1 MQHTG
6 FWAEIAARAAA
17 TPDAEMMVDER
28 GRRMTYGQYRSAAEG
43 FAAHLA
49 ERGVGEGTVVTWQLP
64 TWLESVV
71 VVGALTRLGAVQNPV
86 MPIYREREL
95 SFVTKQAGSRLL
107 IVPPVWRGFDYP
119 AMAAT
124 VAARTPG
131 LEVMVVDG
139 TGGGTGTGTGG
150 GTNTGPGSDSGT
162 GDGTSAEASPDGV
175 ALPYGD
181 PASLPPEPPAPE
193 RPEDAPVRWYFY
205 TSGTTA
211 DPKGAR
217 HTDATVLAA
226 GTGMS
231 DRIRCVPG
239 DRVGLVFP
247 FAHIGGCTTWLTAS
261 LVYGVTMILTEAFD
275 PVATVELLRREKV
288 TLAGAGT
295 VFHQTYLAA
304 QRRDPGTPLFPD
316 VRCFPGGAAP
326 KPPGLH
332 LDVKRELGGTGIVAG
347 WGLTEAP
354 ILTMAGVEDP
364 DEALAAAEGRANTG
378 VRLRVVGPDG
388 TDVPPGGEGELRAK
402 GPQLMLGYLDA
413 SLDAEAFDED
423 GWFRTGDLGRLD
435 ADGNVYITGR
445 LKDVIIRKGET
456 ISAKEIEDLLSA
468 HPDVAD
474 VAVVG
479 LPDPVTG
486 ERACAVVVARDP
498 SAPPDLDR
506 LGVFLRGQG
515 LMIQKLP
522 ERLEIVGQ
530 LPRNPAGKVLKK
542 ELKERFS

>member
-1 MQHTG
+1 MHTS
-6 FWAEIAARAAA
+6 FWAEIAARADA
-17 TPDAEMMVDER
+17 TPKAEMMADDR
-28 GRRMTYGQYRSAAEG
+28 GRRMTYGEYRTAAEK

-49 ERGVGEGTVVTWQLP
+49 ERGVREGTVVTWQLP
-64 TWLESVV
+64 TWIESVV
-71 VVGALTRLGAVQNPV
+71 VVGALARLGAVQNPV

-95 SFVTKQAGSRLL
+95 AFVTGQAGSRLL

-119 AMAAT
+119 EMAAA
-124 VAARTPG
+124 VAARTEG
-131 LEVMVVDG
+131 LDVMVL
-139 TGGGTGTGTGG
+139 
-150 GTNTGPGSDSGT
+150 SG
-162 GDGTSAEASPDGV
+162 DLPD
-175 ALPYGD
+175 GD
-181 PASLPPEPPAPE
+181 PALLPPPPAVPQSRE
-193 RPEDAPVRWYFY
+193 QAPVRWYFY

-226 GTGMS
+226 GIGMS
-231 DRIRCVPG
+231 DRIGCVPG

-247 FAHIGGCTTWLTAS
+247 FAHIGGCTTWLAS
-261 LVYGVTMILTEAFD
+261 SVVHGVAMILTEAFD
-275 PVATVELLRREKV
+275 PVATVELLRRERV

-332 LDVKRELGGTGIVAG
+332 AEVKKELGGAGIVAG

-354 ILTMAGVEDP
+354 ILTMAGPEDP
-364 DEALAAAEGRANTG
+364 DEALAAAEGRPNCG

-388 TDVPPGGEGELRAK
+388 REVPPGGEGELRAK
-402 GPQLMLGYLDA
+402 GPQVMLGYLDA

-423 GWFRTGDLGRLD
+423 GWFRTGDLGRID
-435 ADGNVYITGR
+435 EGGNVYITGR

-468 HPDVAD
+468 HPAVAE

-479 LPDPVTG
+479 LPDAATG
-486 ERACAVVVARDP
+486 ERACAVVVASDP
-498 SAPPDLDR
+498 AAPPTLDA
-506 LGVFLRGQG
+506 LGEFLRGQG
-515 LMIQKLP
+515 LMVQKLP
-522 ERLEIVGQ
+522 ERLEVVGV

-542 ELKERFS
+542 ELKERYA

>member
-1 MQHTG
+1 MHTS
-6 FWAEIAARAAA
+6 FWAAIAARADA
-17 TPDAEMMVDER
+17 TPDTEMMADER
-28 GRRMTYGQYRSAAEG
+28 GRRMTYGQYRDAAEK

-64 TWLESVV
+64 TWMESVV
-71 VVGALTRLGAVQNPV
+71 VVGALARLGAVQNPV

-95 SFVTKQAGSRLL
+95 AFVTDQAASRLL

-119 AMAAT
+119 AMAEA
-124 VAARTPG
+124 VAARNPA
-131 LEVMVVDG
+131 LDVMVLDG
-139 TGGGTGTGTGG
+139 AAPGGPDADGAAAFTGAA
-150 GTNTGPGSDSGT
+150 PDLALPA
-162 GDGTSAEASPDGV
+162 GDPDRLPPPPAIPDG
-175 ALPYGD
+175 
-181 PASLPPEPPAPE
+181 PEQ
-193 RPEDAPVRWYFY
+193 APVRWYFY

-217 HTDATVLAA
+217 HTDATVMAG

-231 DRIRCVPG
+231 ERIACVPG

-247 FAHIGGCTTWLTAS
+247 FAHIGGCTTWLTS
-261 LVYGVTMILTEAFD
+261 SVVFGVTMILTEAFD
-275 PVATVELLRREKV
+275 PAATVELLRREGV

-304 QRRDPGTPLFPD
+304 QRRDPGTPLFPA

-332 LDVKRELGGTGIVAG
+332 AQMKKELGGVGIVAG

-364 DEALAAAEGRANTG
+364 DDALSAAEGRPTNG
-378 VRLRVVGPDG
+378 VRLRVVAPDG
-388 TDVPPGGEGELRAK
+388 SDAAPGSEGELRAK
-402 GPQLMLGYLDA
+402 GPQLMLGYLDS
-413 SLDAEAFDED
+413 SLDAEAFDEE
-423 GWFRTGDLGRLD
+423 GWFRTGDLGRVDD
-435 ADGNVYITGR
+435 AGNVYITGR

-456 ISAKEIEDLLSA
+456 ISAKEVEDLLSG
-468 HPDVAD
+468 HPDIAE
-474 VAVVG
+474 VAVIG

-486 ERACAVVVARDP
+486 ERACAVVVAADP
-498 SAPPDLDR
+498 EAPPTLDA
-506 LGVFLRGQG
+506 LGEYLRGQG
-515 LMIQKLP
+515 LMVQKLP
-522 ERLEIVGQ
+522 ERLEVVGT

-542 ELKERFS
+542 DLKARYA